1 MDSEKE
7 VRTMF
12 KRMVCVGL
20 MVCVVTLWGD
30 ARGSAPTEPLL
41 AQPDQQ
47 VSLDLKAL
55 VLSRLEDLLKAS
67 EQMAKDRSID
77 LATLTDPLK
86 EFKKLFEANKIVD
99 ASLQLNGYSF
109 LLRLLRKM
117 GGMSE
122 YDEAHLRTGLFRL
135 MTTVALFGE
144 RVQPPPAPVPLKLCT
159 GLYVREDQKAEE
171 VLSPLLTDV
180 IKKLTF
186 TNTKTGAKETFTLK
200 ESKCF

>member
-109 LLRLLRKM
+109 LLRALRKM

-135 MTTVALFGE
+135 MTTLALFGE

-171 VLSPLLTDV
+171 VLSPFIIEAL
-180 IKKLTF
+180 KKLTF
-186 TNTKTGAKETFTLK
+186 TNTKTGAKETFNLK

>member
-99 ASLQLNGYSF
+99 ASLQLNAIASCCG
-109 LLRLLRKM
+109 
-117 GGMSE
+117 
-122 YDEAHLRTGLFRL
+122 
-135 MTTVALFGE
+135 
-144 RVQPPPAPVPLKLCT
+144 P
-159 GLYVREDQKAEE
+159 
-171 VLSPLLTDV
+171 
-180 IKKLTF
+180 
-186 TNTKTGAKETFTLK
+186 
-200 ESKCF
+200 

>member
-1 MDSEKE
+1 
-7 VRTMF
+7 MF

-109 LLRLLRKM
+109 LLRVLRKT

-135 MTTVALFGE
+135 MTAVALFGE

-171 VLSPLLTDV
+171 VLSPFIIEAL
-180 IKKLTF
+180 KKLTF
-186 TNTKTGAKETFTLK
+186 TNTKTGAKETFNLK